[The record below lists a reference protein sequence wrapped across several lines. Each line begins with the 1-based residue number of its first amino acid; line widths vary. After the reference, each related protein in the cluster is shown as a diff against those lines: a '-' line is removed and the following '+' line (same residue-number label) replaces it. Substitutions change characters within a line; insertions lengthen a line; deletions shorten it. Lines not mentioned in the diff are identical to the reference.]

1 MYDSEGRIVRI
12 QPGTQ
17 IVVEMLACVTWGL
30 IAPGGGHEVW
40 ERGESKQGQND
51 R

>member
-1 MYDSEGRIVRI
+1 MYDSEGDRPDPARDTDRGGDV
-12 QPGTQ
+12 
-17 IVVEMLACVTWGL
+17 GL
-30 IAPGGGHEVW
+30 RDLGIDCPRWGHEVW